1 MRVLPFALYNHHATD
16 PRSEII
22 KTLIVASSIVCHL
35 DCQDRLASNVSM
47 SDQVTTGPVV
57 PSYLYLYRP
66 SPSAFSEL
74 TSRGTHSLWTSAPS
88 PTLREGACN
97 QVSCLDLWVRRISHQ
112 FQVGVT
118 TRPIHWQSVVG
129 PLLSAPPIAFWHTGP
144 FTCASLNPPFLP
156 FDSSPDLMPYV
167 QQRNADQ
174 HIVFTDSGTPNLNV
188 PWDPGVSV
196 NRRQIPTHVPTAPAP
211 PPPSTP
217 ADGSHLTLTRHKDRG
232 DSMYR
237 VSKGKRSD
245 AAGDGPVSSGHVRN
259 TNDEDKSDLPFVP
272 HHTSPDPLVHHP
284 STTQLT
290 HASGV
295 PTTSRATNIVPHPV
309 R

>member
-1 MRVLPFALYNHHATD
+1 MDLRAITD
-16 PRSEII
+16 LEGG
-22 KTLIVASSIVCHL
+22 
-35 DCQDRLASNVSM
+35 RLQSGKLF
-47 SDQVTTGPVV
+47 GPVG
-57 PSYLYLYRP
+57 PSD
-66 SPSAFSEL
+66 F
-74 TSRGTHSLWTSAPS
+74 
-88 PTLREGACN
+88 
-97 QVSCLDLWVRRISHQ
+97 
-112 FQVGVT
+112 
-118 TRPIHWQSVVG
+118 
-129 PLLSAPPIAFWHTGP
+129 PPISSWSDNPANPLAIGCGSTSLCSPRRFWHTGP
-144 FTCASLNPPFLP
+144 FTYASLNPPFLP

-217 ADGSHLTLTRHKDRG
+217 ADGSQLTLTRHKDRG
-232 DSMYR
+232 DLMYR

-245 AAGDGPVSSGHVRN
+245 AAGDGPASSDHVRN
-259 TNDEDKSDLPFVP
+259 TNDEDESDPPFVP
-272 HHTSPDPLVHHP
+272 HHTSTDPLVHHP

>member
-1 MRVLPFALYNHHATD
+1 VTTCPGGTIIPLLSPFAL
-16 PRSEII
+16 
-22 KTLIVASSIVCHL
+22 
-35 DCQDRLASNVSM
+35 
-47 SDQVTTGPVV
+47 
-57 PSYLYLYRP
+57 
-66 SPSAFSEL
+66 SEL

-112 FQVGVT
+112 FQVGLT

-129 PLLSAPPIAFWHTGP
+129 PLLSARPRRHWHTGP
-144 FTCASLNPPFLP
+144 SLNLPFLP
-156 FDSSPDLMPYV
+156 FDFISRSHAPYV

-174 HIVFTDSGTPNLNV
+174 HTISTDSGSPNLNV

-196 NRRQIPTHVPTAPAP
+196 NRRQIPAHLPTAPAP

-232 DSMYR
+232 DLMYR

-245 AAGDGPVSSGHVRN
+245 AAGHGLISSDHVRN
-259 TNDEDKSDLPFVP
+259 TNDEDESELPFVP
-272 HHTSPDPLVHHP
+272 HHTSTDPLVHHP

-295 PTTSRATNIVPHPV
+295 PTTSRATHIVPHPV